1 MHEPFVV
8 IYTHICIYKCVEIFR
23 ESGIRDPFLF
33 GFSVSSRSNEKSRIE
48 FRHLRFHRIPF
59 PRGMSLAAEIDR
71 PDDDSLRF
79 FLDYYY
85 VLSCPLS
92 RYKVVLFHA
101 DTQQDII
108 GFCIIDPSIRL
119 EPSFSSLFRP
129 RCDSAPRFKGNDGNS
144 IDVHFSNHDY
154 ISLHKPSTFDW
165 TPYSVSWV
173 SR

>member
-1 MHEPFVV
+1 
-8 IYTHICIYKCVEIFR
+8 
-23 ESGIRDPFLF
+23 
-33 GFSVSSRSNEKSRIE
+33 
-48 FRHLRFHRIPF
+48 
-59 PRGMSLAAEIDR
+59 MSLAAEIDR

-92 RYKVVLFHA
+92 RYKVILFHA
-101 DTQQDII
+101 NTQQDII
-108 GFCIIDPSIRL
+108 GFCIIDRSIRL

-165 TPYSVSWV
+165 TPYSVSRDENAKIKKRCKRKRAVV
-173 SR
+173 SKDISGAAISGRRSSPP